1 MENAKEGIDYEG
13 TWDAYATAWHNIHPG
28 LEHIGDEWIGQG
40 AGAAQSLE
48 EYEALIEERFIQPYV
63 GPEHVVLEIGVGG
76 GKTGALLLD
85 RCRQLI
91 CADIS
96 SKMLEATQSRLG
108 SDRVSYVKLDG
119 LSLNPIEPRSADVC
133 FCYDTMVHLE
143 PRDIFNYLTQIPA
156 LLRGDRLCIFHHSNV
171 LSDLGWQKF
180 LREWQVNLLGKRHG
194 SAFSVMTDNIME
206 KFLNHLNYRVILKD
220 TTTVPRDCV
229 WVCQAPESLQT

>member
-1 MENAKEGIDYEG
+1 
-13 TWDAYATAWHNIHPG
+13 
-28 LEHIGDEWIGQG
+28 
-40 AGAAQSLE
+40 
-48 EYEALIEERFIQPYV
+48 
-63 GPEHVVLEIGVGG
+63 
-76 GKTGALLLD
+76 
-85 RCRQLI
+85 
-91 CADIS
+91 
-96 SKMLEATQSRLG
+96 MLEATQSRLG